1 MTPPITAIG
10 LLTADQVK
18 DVLGAATRASSTRPT
33 PAWRVRCTPAGFE
46 LHTDPRCAPPPAGQ
60 RELLLSGGAAL
71 FTLRTAIH
79 ALGAHPATSI
89 LPHRDAPTL
98 LALVRP
104 FAAIRPN
111 PRLVRLAGTIPHRCT
126 GRVTFRDSAVPRAV
140 LADLRRAA
148 EVEQAWL
155 HRPGPDQLT
164 RLRELIHGS
173 HPLQLSSPA
182 FVAEQ
187 RPWSVC
193 GPGRCDGAAGHAA
206 NTMSP
211 DGQGW
216 IRPEPGPCSRAR
228 IDGTEPLVVIIGSLD
243 DTSEDR
249 IRAGQ
254 ARQRVLLTATAAGL
268 DAAFLAPPVEVPAA
282 RARLRTLLGGGL
294 WPQAVLRLGRAIPG
308 PQSTAGL

>member
-71 FTLRTAIH
+71 FNLRTAIH
-79 ALGAHPATSI
+79 VLGAHPATSI
-89 LPHRDAPTL
+89 LPDRDAPTL

-104 FAAIRPN
+104 FAAIRPD
-111 PRLVRLAGTIPHRCT
+111 PRLVRLARAIAHQDT
-126 GRVTFRDSAVPRAV
+126 GHAPSGHPKAPETV
-140 LADLRRAA
+140 LTELRHAA

-155 HRPGPDQLT
+155 HRPGPDHLT
-164 RLRELIHGS
+164 RLSELTGHHHPPQPPS
-173 HPLQLSSPA
+173 HHD
-182 FVAEQ
+182 
-187 RPWSVC
+187 R
-193 GPGRCDGAAGHAA
+193 AAAPPHDRA
-206 NTMSP
+206 
-211 DGQGW
+211 W
-216 IRPEPGPCSRAR
+216 IRPSPDPDRRAR
-228 IDGTEPLVVIIGSLD
+228 PDEPLIVVIGSLD
-243 DTSEDR
+243 DTREDR

-268 DAAFLAPPVEVPAA
+268 HTTFLAPPVEVPAA
-282 RARLRTLLGGGL
+282 RARLRTLLGKGL
-294 WPQAVLRLGRAIPG
+294 WPQAVLRLARTAPG
-308 PQSTAGL
+308 PQPTA